1 MEATDFGHDNDKERS
16 PLMSSS
22 FAPSLKHTL
31 AFLLASTGFIACGS
45 EGGDD
50 DSAGTGGVGTVAPP
64 MTAGSSSSA
73 GTSAASAG
81 SASTSAGGNSAAAG
95 SSSPGSGTSGTSA
108 AGNTGAGNGAA
119 GSSAAAGS
127 NASAAGSSGSSGSP
141 ATTEKF
147 SFFVASYAALT
158 RLSGSEAGFGGDL
171 RYGQADGL
179 SGADKICTEIAEYS
193 LKGSG
198 AKGWRAFLSVT
209 KGPDGKPVNAIDR
222 VGAGPWYDRL
232 GRLVAE
238 NKANLMTS
246 RPTGAD
252 PLIANDL
259 PNEDGVPNM
268 APDGEDVDNHD
279 VLTGAS
285 ATGGLFNTDWAYT
298 CHDWTSKVGSDGT
311 PRVGHS
317 WPRTGGPGGFP
328 GGFAGTSGGFAG
340 TSGGFA
346 GTSGGGR
353 PGGGFGGGDMANWMS
368 ALNEAGC
375 APGASLIEMGP
386 PDPSNPT
393 VGSGGGYGAIYC
405 FALMP

>member
-1 MEATDFGHDNDKERS
+1 M
-16 PLMSSS
+16 PSS

-45 EGGDD
+45 DGGDD
-50 DSAGTGGVGTVAPP
+50 DSAGTGGVLTLPP
-64 MTAGSSSSA
+64 MTAGTTSSNAAGNSA
-73 GTSAASAG
+73 AGNSAAGNSAASAG
-81 SASTSAGGNSAAAG
+81 SSTGAGGNDAAAG
-95 SSSPGSGTSGTSA
+95 SSSTPT
-108 AGNTGAGNGAA
+108 AGAS
-119 GSSAAAGS
+119 GSSASAAGS
-127 NASAAGSSGSSGSP
+127 NATAGSNASTAGSSGSGSAP
-141 ATTEKF
+141 VTTEKF

-171 RYGQADGL
+171 RYGEADGL

-209 KGPDGKPVNAIDR
+209 KGPDGNPVNAIDR

-232 GRLVAE
+232 GRLVAA
-238 NKANLMTS
+238 NKADLMTS

-252 PLIANDL
+252 PLIVNDL

-268 APDGEDVDNHD
+268 APDGDEVDDHD

-285 ATGGLFNTDWAYT
+285 ETGGLFNTDWSYT

-317 WPRTGGPGGFP
+317 WPRTGFPGGFP
-328 GGFAGTSGGFAG
+328 TGGTGAFGGFGGGGTGG
-340 TSGGFA
+340 TGGR
-346 GTSGGGR
+346 GGR
-353 PGGGFGGGDMANWMS
+353 PGGGFGVGDLANWMS